1 MDLKLIAKKNNWKI
15 KKLDKVTFF
24 QEGPGVRN
32 HQYTKNGV
40 KLLNVANLFEGQLD
54 LSRSDRFISE
64 DEAYGK
70 YRHFLADEGDL
81 IIACSGIQVDYFHK
95 KMGFVKKEHLPLC
108 MNTSTMRFKALDDNI
123 LDLNYLAYYLKTDFF
138 KNQIQRLITGSA
150 QLNFGPSHIKKID
163 ILIPSLESQKK
174 IVKVLD
180 KAQGL
185 IDARKEQ
192 IRLMDELI
200 QSVFYEMFGDPVTNP
215 KGWEISKLKNHVIN
229 IESGWSPKCLNNDAS
244 INKWGV
250 LKLSAVTGGQY
261 KEEHN
266 KELPE
271 GILPKLGLEIKDG
284 DLLLTRKNTPE
295 LVGDSCFVFRTREKL
310 MMPDIIFRIQ
320 TKQTLNRLFLWAVFN
335 TNGLKFRIKSLA
347 SGSAKSMSNISKAK
361 LYDLEVV
368 VPSIEL
374 QNDFENQV
382 REVVE
387 YKELLLQSLLELET
401 YNKALFRE
409 SFESN

>member
-1 MDLKLIAKKNNWKI
+1 MTLRGWCKM
-15 KKLDKVTFF
+15 
-24 QEGPGVRN
+24 Q
-32 HQYTKNGV
+32 TKNIFEICNPKQWKTLSTNDLYESGYPVYGAGGV
-40 KLLNVANLFEGQLD
+40 IGYWKNYNHEK
-54 LSRSDRFISE
+54 E
-64 DEAYGK
+64 T
-70 YRHFLADEGDL
+70 L
-81 IIACSGIQVDYFHK
+81 IIGCRGSCGNLIITERQSYINGNA
-95 KMGFVKKEHLPLC
+95 M
-108 MNTSTMRFKALDDNI
+108 ALDD
-123 LDLNYLAYYLKTDFF
+123 LNTSLVDIKYLYYYLSYRGLDDTVTGGVQKQITRTSL
-138 KNQIQRLITGSA
+138 KNVFVT
-150 QLNFGPSHIKKID
+150 
-163 ILIPSLESQKK
+163 IPSLETQKK
-174 IVKVLD
+174 IVEVLD

-192 IRLMDELI
+192 ISLMDELI

-335 TNGLKFRIKSLA
+335 TNGLKSRIKSLA